1 MLAQT
6 HASRDVLQYVLWGII
21 LLGFALMV
29 ALWVASPGFTA
40 GAPEYGVAATCLTP
54 PGRRAEAEP

>member
-6 HASRDVLQYVLWGII
+6 HTSRDVLQYVLWGII

-29 ALWVASPGFTA
+29 ALWIAGPNFTA
-40 GAPEYGVAATCLTP
+40 GAPEYAPVQDPLGFISSLVP
-54 PGRRAEAEP
+54 VR

>member
-21 LLGFALMV
+21 LIGFALMV

-40 GAPEYGVAATCLTP
+40 GAPEYAPVQDPEGFISSLVLV
-54 PGRRAEAEP
+54 R